1 MTIPNPANAPLL
13 LTDSD
18 VLERVRQLVGPATV
32 ARQLWIMFVDG
43 DGRQAPVIVPI
54 SDVPLRPEARVI
66 DNLAAVMAGMCAD
79 LTTDVGSGSVVLTL
93 ERIGRDGVL
102 AATASGPPRCGM
114 RATAPARPCAAST
127 SARAAECTASCRCSG
142 ADWRA

>member
-18 VLERVRQLVGPATV
+18 LLERVEQLVGRAAV

-43 DGRQAPVIVPI
+43 DGRQAPVILPI
-54 SDVPLRPEARVI
+54 SDIPLRPEPRVI

-79 LTTDVGSGSVVLTL
+79 LTTDVGCGSVVLTL
-93 ERIGRDGVL
+93 ERIGRDAVL
-102 AATASGPPRCGM
+102 AGDRQWADALQEACN
-114 RATAPARPCAAST
+114 RAGAAVRGVYLST
-127 SARAAECTASCRCSG
+127 SGGVHRILSV
-142 ADWRA
+142 

>member
-18 VLERVRQLVGPATV
+18 VLERVRQLVGQATV

-43 DGRQAPVIVPI
+43 DGRQAPVIMPI
-54 SDVPLRPEARVI
+54 SDIPLRPEARVI

-93 ERIGRDGVL
+93 ERIGRDAVL
-102 AATASGPPRCGM
+102 AGDRQWAAALREACERAGATLRGVYL
-114 RATAPARPCAAST
+114 ST
-127 SARAAECTASCRCSG
+127 SGGVHRILSV
-142 ADWRA
+142 

>member
-54 SDVPLRPEARVI
+54 SDIPLRPEARVI

-79 LTTDVGSGSVVLTL
+79 LTTDVGTGTVVLTL
-93 ERIGRDGVL
+93 ERIGRDTVLPADRQWAAALREACERAGAALRGVYLSTSGGVL
-102 AATASGPPRCGM
+102 RI
-114 RATAPARPCAAST
+114 
-127 SARAAECTASCRCSG
+127 
-142 ADWRA
+142 

>member
-18 VLERVRQLVGPATV
+18 VIERVRQLVGPATV

-43 DGRQAPVIVPI
+43 DGRQAPVILPI
-54 SDVPLRPEARVI
+54 SDIPLRPEASVI

-79 LTTDVGSGSVVLTL
+79 LTTDVGSGSVILTL
-93 ERIGRDGVL
+93 ERIGRDAVL
-102 AATASGPPRCGM
+102 AADRQWAVALREACE
-114 RATAPARPCAAST
+114 RAGATLRGVYVST
-127 SARAAECTASCRCSG
+127 SGGVHRILSG
-142 ADWRA
+142 